1 MTIWMSSHG
10 RLVEEAFYKAM
21 AADMEGNWITQV
33 VILFIVSLLI
43 LITVLMN
50 TLERQHEFGV
60 LLAVRTSPG
69 FIFRSIVLEMTL
81 LGFFS
86 VLVGL
91 LPAFALNWYFSQNGI
106 VMEPAMEY
114 GGMIFDQIRS
124 EPTPG
129 SLIIPAFAAVLT
141 AFLVSLY
148 PAFKAARSVPVEI
161 MNRP

>member
-1 MTIWMSSHG
+1 
-10 RLVEEAFYKAM
+10 
-21 AADMEGNWITQV
+21 MEGNRITQV

-60 LLAVRTSPG
+60 LLAVGTSPG
-69 FIFRSIVLEMTL
+69 FIFRGIVLEMTL

-86 VLVGL
+86 VLVGI
-91 LPAFALNWYFSQNGI
+91 LPAYALTWFFSQNGI

-129 SLIIPAFAAVLT
+129 SLIIPLFSGLDR
-141 AFLVSLY
+141 FPCFLY
-148 PAFKAARSVPVEI
+148 PAFSSTFSAGGNHEPALDNVLETCLA
-161 MNRP
+161 

>member
-1 MTIWMSSHG
+1 M
-10 RLVEEAFYKAM
+10 
-21 AADMEGNWITQV
+21 
-33 VILFIVSLLI
+33 
-43 LITVLMN
+43 VLMN

-60 LLAVRTSPG
+60 LLAVGTSPG
-69 FIFRSIVLEMTL
+69 FIFRGIVLEMTL